1 MHSFSCVFTLGC
13 LRVRLRLV
21 PRIPHQKFR
30 DRWFLPSHFPAGRLA
45 SNRVATNMAA
55 TATQGASL
63 TDLREDEKLKIGNLL
78 RELARSQREAQQ
90 ASNDRQ
96 EYASRLQRMRVQNDS
111 IIQVR

>member
-1 MHSFSCVFTLGC
+1 
-13 LRVRLRLV
+13 
-21 PRIPHQKFR
+21 
-30 DRWFLPSHFPAGRLA
+30 
-45 SNRVATNMAA
+45 MAA

>member
-1 MHSFSCVFTLGC
+1 MSGATREGASYDENLSASAPTSPRFPRQLDGC
-13 LRVRLRLV
+13 RE
-21 PRIPHQKFR
+21 
-30 DRWFLPSHFPAGRLA
+30 
-45 SNRVATNMAA
+45 MAA
-55 TATQGASL
+55 PATQGASL

-96 EYASRLQRMRVQNDS
+96 EYATRLQRMRVQNDS

>member
-1 MHSFSCVFTLGC
+1 M
-13 LRVRLRLV
+13 
-21 PRIPHQKFR
+21 PRIFVPPLPASVVTSKF
-30 DRWFLPSHFPAGRLA
+30 AGRG
-45 SNRVATNMAA
+45 NM
-55 TATQGASL
+55 ATQGASL

>member
-1 MHSFSCVFTLGC
+1 VSVYVLFRGFLG
-13 LRVRLRLV
+13 
-21 PRIPHQKFR
+21 

>member
-1 MHSFSCVFTLGC
+1 MCQASAPSS
-13 LRVRLRLV
+13 
-21 PRIPHQKFR
+21 PRFPRQL
-30 DRWFLPSHFPAGRLA
+30 DGLP
-45 SNRVATNMAA
+45 MAA
-55 TATQGASL
+55 PATQGASL

-96 EYASRLQRMRVQNDS
+96 EYATRLQRMRVQNDS

>member
-1 MHSFSCVFTLGC
+1 MIIYLSISIYLSIYLFSTAARPVFLSPPPFP
-13 LRVRLRLV
+13 RRLWSSKYR
-21 PRIPHQKFR
+21 RR
-30 DRWFLPSHFPAGRLA
+30 G
-45 SNRVATNMAA
+45 NM
-55 TATQGASL
+55 ATQGASL